1 MLVMRAYQ
9 HKFLFTAR
17 QDQQAAQ
24 FAGCARLIYNAGLEQ
39 RIIGYQIFKRGLT
52 YNKQAAYLKE
62 IRASKDYQFLKE
74 APFHVLQQALMDLDQ
89 AYQNYFAGRAK
100 FPCFKKR
107 GQNDSFRYPDPDPKQ
122 IGAHHPSRQNQVR
135 LPKLGWIKIQNCYP
149 RLGTKLFEG
158 QLKFVTVTRKADGW
172 YASFTCQVEIA
183 DPVAPAGPAVGLD
196 LGVVNS
202 VATSEGELI
211 HLPVATAREKEKLI
225 ILQQRVSSKQLRSK
239 NKFKAQQRFNKCQQ
253 KIVRRKKDAQH
264 KLTTQLARKHS
275 IIVVE
280 KLNVKKMTQAEGAAK
295 KNLNSAILQQS
306 WGELIRQLEYKTEWS
321 GTQLI
326 KINPAY
332 TSQKCNL
339 CSNISQQNRKNQAF
353 FVCQC
358 CGHQDHADINAA
370 KNILA
375 HFSSSR
381 VGLRQSFKTSTRT
394 GGTPD
399 PSFSE
404 ENAWT
409 VIPGRT
415 NCKISSGTK
424 IVCS

>member
-1 MLVMRAYQ
+1 MCAYQ
-9 HKFLFTAR
+9 HKFLFTAQ

-24 FAGCARLIYNAGLEQ
+24 FAGCARLIYNTGLQQ
-39 RIIGYQIFKRGLT
+39 RMIGYQIFKRGLSYKQQT
-52 YNKQAAYLKE
+52 Y
-62 IRASKDYQFLKE
+62 FLKE
-74 APFHVLQQALMDLDQ
+74 AKAAEGYQFLQEAPAHILQQTLLDLDQ
-89 AYQNYFAGRAK
+89 AYQNYFAGRTK
-100 FPCFKKR
+100 FPTFKKR
-107 GQNDSFRYPDPDPKQ
+107 GQHDSFRYPDPKQ
-122 IGAHHPSRQNQVR
+122 IGAHHPGRQNQVR

-149 RLGTKLFEG
+149 RLGTNLFEG

-172 YASFTCQVEIA
+172 YASFTCQVEIKN
-183 DPVAPAGPAVGLD
+183 PVAPTGQPIGLD

-202 VATSEGELI
+202 VATSEGELM
-211 HLPVATAREKEKLI
+211 HLPIATAREKEKLV
-225 ILQQRVSSKQLRSK
+225 ILQQRVSSKELRSR
-239 NKFKAQQRFNKCQQ
+239 NRAKAQRRLKYYQQ
-253 KIVRRKKDAQH
+253 KVGRRKKDAQH
-264 KLTTQLARKHS
+264 KLTTQLAKNHS
-275 IIVVE
+275 RIVVE
-280 KLNVKKMTQAEGAAK
+280 KLNVKKMTKAKGAQK

-306 WGELIRQLEYKTEWS
+306 WGELIRQLEYKTAWHGS
-321 GTQLI
+321 QLI
-326 KINPAY
+326 KINPAF
-332 TSQKCNL
+332 TSQKCNA